1 MAAKKKK
8 VSKVVSLQVPA
19 GAANPSPPV
28 GPALGQAG
36 VAIMD
41 FCNQFNDKTKDME
54 KMTPCP
60 VVISVYEDRSFDFII
75 KTPPASYY
83 ILKHAGLKKGS
94 SNPSTETAGQIK
106 RSKVKEIAE
115 AKMVDLSANDINQAM
130 KIIEGSA
137 RSMGVEVVEG

>member
-1 MAAKKKK
+1 MAKAKK
-8 VSKVVSLQVPA
+8 VAKVVSLQVPA

-41 FCNQFNDKTKDME
+41 FCNQFNDKTKEME
-54 KMTPCP
+54 KNTPCP
-60 VVISVYEDRSFDFII
+60 VIISVYEDRSFDFII
-75 KTPPASYY
+75 KTPPASYF
-83 ILKHAGLKKGS
+83 IKKKAGLPKGS
-94 SNPSTETAGQIK
+94 SNPSKEVAGQIK
-106 RSKVKEIAE
+106 QSQIKEIAE
-115 AKMVDLSANDINQAM
+115 AKMVDLSANDIDQAM